1 MNKGNG
7 AMPGIFKGHLCY
19 MILRA
24 LQKKPLH
31 GYAII
36 KRIELITGD
45 IWKPTT
51 GSVYPALEQML
62 GKGMI
67 SIKES
72 AEKGRKRKV
81 YRLTAK
87 GTQELKD
94 RKKSFEK
101 IVKTAD
107 EMFQRLFPKEKN
119 PAELMQLIGESRF
132 LRKELIETKL
142 NLLQAVILSKKG
154 KISETQKQEIKSKLG
169 ELNRLVKK
177 IIENSKNSLLIKNAD

>member
-1 MNKGNG
+1 MNKINE

-62 GKGMI
+62 GNGLI
-67 SIKES
+67 SIKETTK
-72 AEKGRKRKV
+72 KGRERKV
-81 YRLTAK
+81 YELTAK
-87 GTQELKD
+87 GMQELKE
-94 RKKSFEK
+94 RKKSVEK
-101 IVKTAD
+101 IVKTTD
-107 EMFQRLFPKEKN
+107 EMFQHLFPKEVNKTELLQLIEEGRFLQKEMIETRLN
-119 PAELMQLIGESRF
+119 MLKLLSLGKKERISSNEKAQIKIKLAELNAML
-132 LRKELIETKL
+132 
-142 NLLQAVILSKKG
+142 
-154 KISETQKQEIKSKLG
+154 
-169 ELNRLVKK
+169 KK
-177 IIENSKNSLLIKNAD
+177 IIESKNQPLG